1 MTIEQAKQK
10 ILDAYEHADKDSYK
24 ILAEA
29 YSTLTNAQ
37 STKIHQID
45 GFKPNEN
52 ERPLDR

>member
-10 ILDAYEHADKDSYK
+10 VLDAYDKAQFDEYK

-45 GFKPNEN
+45 GFKKSEKDETNG
-52 ERPLDR
+52 R